1 MRHNRK
7 VNHLGRKSGHRKAML
22 SNMASSLILN
32 KRIETTEAKAKALK
46 PYVEPLITKSK
57 EDTTH
62 NRRVVFSYLKDN
74 RADTSVSSTPVSAAA
89 TLPRWC
95 FSSWWTST
103 RPPSPPP
110 RRRRRA
116 PAAAVP
122 RRLSKRLLPPPRP
135 RPLPPSNAQR
145 AYEKHFPRKGK
156 CFFCYFCRMKQAR
169 WILGLLVLSMLGGCG
184 KQMPDEYRQ
193 LDNETKLQ
201 RKYVNTFAWN
211 VMDEYYLWRDEI
223 APALER
229 WENWEEPIQ
238 KVADIRYKDAAGK
251 DIDRWTML
259 TDDFASLIGGVS
271 GHTRTFGMDFQL
283 YYVDNSHQRV
293 CAVVTYTYDASPAA
307 AAGLK
312 RGDTILTVDGLEM
325 TRGNYQEI
333 VRDHLF
339 GGGTV
344 KLGLSDGRSATITA
358 VDMYEN
364 PVQTVRILERPDGR
378 KVGYL
383 HYTSFTLDSCEDLID
398 VFSDFALAGID
409 DLVLDL
415 RYNGGGYL
423 VTEEVLAS
431 MLAPV
436 SAVEAGNVLYQ
447 EVYNAKMA
455 AEQQE
460 EPTSFKTSFLFRNQ
474 GALQVISTA
483 GANPDLPRLYVL
495 ATDASASA
503 SESLVCCLR
512 PYMDVILVG
521 EQTSGKYCAGYLL
534 KAKDWYDS
542 AKKSLGESEY
552 ERALPYVDNWGI
564 YVMYSRY
571 ADCNG
576 VTLSMP
582 DGIAPD
588 YEAED
593 DPLDGFALGDPEETM
608 LAVALRLI
616 EGRTRSAE
624 APSGPHLTPV
634 PAGFH
639 PRPSGLLVGRY

>member
-1 MRHNRK
+1 M
-7 VNHLGRKSGHRKAML
+7 LG
-22 SNMASSLILN
+22 
-32 KRIETTEAKAKALK
+32 
-46 PYVEPLITKSK
+46 
-57 EDTTH
+57 
-62 NRRVVFSYLKDN
+62 
-74 RADTSVSSTPVSAAA
+74 
-89 TLPRWC
+89 
-95 FSSWWTST
+95 
-103 RPPSPPP
+103 
-110 RRRRRA
+110 
-116 PAAAVP
+116 
-122 RRLSKRLLPPPRP
+122 
-135 RPLPPSNAQR
+135 
-145 AYEKHFPRKGK
+145 
-156 CFFCYFCRMKQAR
+156 
-169 WILGLLVLSMLGGCG
+169 GGCG
-184 KQMPDEYRQ
+184 KQMPDEYGR
-193 LDNETKLQ
+193 LDDETKLQ

-223 APALER
+223 APAMER
-229 WENWEEPIQ
+229 WENWEEPIR
-238 KVADIRYKDAAGK
+238 KVADVRYKDAAGK

-259 TDDFASLIGGVS
+259 TDDFASLVGGVS

-283 YYVDNSHQRV
+283 YYYDSTHRRV
-293 CAVVTYTYDASPAA
+293 CAVLTYAYAHSPAA
-307 AAGLK
+307 EAGLK
-312 RGDTILTVDGLEM
+312 RGDTILTVDGREM
-325 TRGNYQEI
+325 TPDNYQAI

-344 KLGLSDGRSATITA
+344 KLGLTDGRSVTITA

-364 PVQTVRILERPDGR
+364 PVHTVRILERPDGR

-383 HYTSFTLDSCEDLID
+383 HYTSFTLDSCQELVDAFLQ
-398 VFSDFALAGID
+398 FKLAGID

-423 VTEEVLAS
+423 ITEEVLAS

-436 SAVEAGNVLYQ
+436 SVVDAGSVLCQ
-447 EVYNAKMA
+447 EIYNAKMA
-455 AEQQE
+455 AEQKE
-460 EPTSFKTSFLFRNQ
+460 EPTCFETGFMFRNN
-474 GALQVISTA
+474 GALQVISTV

-495 ATDASASA
+495 ATESSASA

-521 EQTSGKYCAGYLL
+521 GRTSGKYCAGYLL
-534 KAKDWYDS
+534 EAKDWYDS
-542 AKKSLGESEY
+542 VKKSLGDSEY

-582 DGIAPD
+582 SGIAPD
-588 YEAED
+588 VQAED

-608 LAVALRLI
+608 LAAALRLI

-624 APSGPHLTPV
+624 AAAGPLLTPV

-639 PRPSGLLVGRY
+639 PRTPGLLVGRY